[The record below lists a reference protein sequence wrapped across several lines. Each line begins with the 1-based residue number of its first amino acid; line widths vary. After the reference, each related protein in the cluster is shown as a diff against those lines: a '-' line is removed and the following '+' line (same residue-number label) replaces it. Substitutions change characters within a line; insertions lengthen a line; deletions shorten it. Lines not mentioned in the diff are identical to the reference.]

1 MYPHLQSLVPAPGQ
15 SADWPALLA
24 AYPALRALAATPQDP
39 VYHAEGNVEIH
50 TRMVLDA
57 LCDSADYRAAGDD
70 ERFIL
75 FHAAVLHDV
84 AKPDTTVV
92 DPDTGRIGQP
102 GHSRRGSID
111 ARIALWR
118 AGVPLQTREAVCR
131 IIAVHQV
138 PFHALGTNRAGH
150 APEFIIRRLS
160 WELDLHLLAAMAEAD
175 MRGRECVSKADSLS
189 DIELFRELA
198 REENC
203 YRQPRAFAD
212 DHTRI
217 AYFGGA
223 SVHPDYA
230 LHHDPGAEVV
240 VMCGL
245 PASGKNTWVD
255 QHCPQLPVVSFDDAR
270 EELGLAHGKNEGAVA
285 HRAVDKAKE
294 LLRARRPFVFN
305 ATHLSGQMRKKTLD
319 LVHNYGA
326 RARVVYLEAAPDVVF
341 ERNRRR
347 DTSLTNQA
355 IERMLFKW
363 EVPTP
368 AEAEMVEYWETD
380 GAGAARPSSR
390 PTSSA
395 PTTATIRSP
404 APVPRTR

>member
-1 MYPHLQSLVPAPGQ
+1 MYRQLQSLVPAPGQ
-15 SADWPALLA
+15 SADWPALLE
-24 AYPALRALAATPQDP
+24 AYPALRALAATPQDA

-57 LCDSADYRAAGDD
+57 LCGGADYAAASAE
-70 ERFIL
+70 ERFVL

-84 AKPDTTVV
+84 AKPDTTVI
-92 DPDTGRIGQP
+92 DPESGKIGQP

-118 AGVPLQTREAVCR
+118 AGVPFESREAICR

-138 PFHALGTNRAGH
+138 PFHALGANRAGH
-150 APEFIIRRLS
+150 SAEFILRRLS
-160 WELDLHLLAAMAEAD
+160 WEVDLHLLTAVAEAD
-175 MRGRECVSKADSLS
+175 MRGRVCAVQANCLA

-198 REENC
+198 REEGC

-212 DHTRI
+212 DHTRL
-217 AYFGGA
+217 AYFRGA
-223 SVHPDYA
+223 NVHPDYA
-230 LHHDPGAEVV
+230 LHREPGAEVI

-245 PASGKNTWVD
+245 PASGKNTWVAE
-255 QHCPQLPVVSFDDAR
+255 HCAGLPVVSFDDAR

-285 HRAVDKAKE
+285 HHAIDRARE
-294 LLRARRPFVFN
+294 LLRAHRPFVFN

-319 LVHNYGA
+319 LIHNYAG
-326 RARVVYLEAAPDVVF
+326 RARVVYLEAPPEVLF

-355 IERMLFKW
+355 IERMLFRW

-368 AEAEMVEYWETD
+368 VEAEAVEY
-380 GAGAARPSSR
+380 GPLVNQGR
-390 PTSSA
+390 
-395 PTTATIRSP
+395 I
-404 APVPRTR
+404 PRGPLAQA